1 MVSYALAVMHHVA
14 ISRISRG
21 SSVKALISA
30 SVLSLVVIA
39 VPKVNC
45 CAGHGRAR
53 LTRSLV
59 KRLLTAWAHLSEMVG
74 AAKEHSNIA
83 TVYETLANERE
94 LQETKSAFARKA
106 NLHRILARLP
116 APLTAEKHIVGE
128 RADFPPG
135 TLVDRSPRTDFL
147 IRVDQNENSRSSKA
161 VSIIAF
167 CGFVLLVTVTLS
179 LWSRSAVAWL
189 DAQGFQV
196 PNLLNRF

>member
-1 MVSYALAVMHHVA
+1 
-14 ISRISRG
+14 
-21 SSVKALISA
+21 
-30 SVLSLVVIA
+30 
-39 VPKVNC
+39 
-45 CAGHGRAR
+45 
-53 LTRSLV
+53 
-59 KRLLTAWAHLSEMVG
+59 MVG
-74 AAKEHSNIA
+74 GAKEHSNIA
-83 TVYETLANERE
+83 TVYEKLANERE
-94 LQETKSAFARKA
+94 LQETRFAFARKA

-128 RADFPPG
+128 RADSPPG

-147 IRVDQNENSRSSKA
+147 IRVDQNESSRFSKA
-161 VSIIAF
+161 VSIVAF